1 MEVWLIMAHVNHNS
15 NSFEGFATCANEFPV
30 DCMLK
35 KKIRMNDIFKLDGR
49 MKTEWKWVLKR
60 LGLDFGFGWE

>member
-15 NSFEGFATCANEFPV
+15 NSFEGSATCANEFPV

-35 KKIRMNDIFKLDGR
+35 KKLEWTKFLSLMV
-49 MKTEWKWVLKR
+49 EWKPS
-60 LGLDFGFGWE
+60 GNEC

>member
-35 KKIRMNDIFKLDGR
+35 KKIRMNEIFKFDV
-49 MKTEWKWVLKR
+49 EWKPS
-60 LGLDFGFGWE
+60 GIEC

>member
-35 KKIRMNDIFKLDGR
+35 KKKIRMNEIFKFDV
-49 MKTEWKWVLKR
+49 EWKPS
-60 LGLDFGFGWE
+60 GNEC

>member
-35 KKIRMNDIFKLDGR
+35 KKIRMNEIFKFDGR
-49 MKTEWKWVLKR
+49 MKT
-60 LGLDFGFGWE
+60 